1 VVVSL
6 PDVKGREQI
15 LRVHTKKTPLA
26 DDVDLSIIGRGT
38 PGFAGADLANLV
50 NEAALWAARQ
60 NRKLVTMIDFEMA
73 KDKVLM
79 GAERRSMILS
89 EEDKKVTAYHEAGHA
104 LVAVLL
110 PDADPLHKVTIIPRG
125 RALGVTMQ
133 LPTHDILNRTKVQL
147 ATEIARAMV
156 CDFGMSDLGPMSYG
170 RKDEQIFL
178 GREIAQH
185 RDYSEDTAVKIDVA
199 VRLLIEEAYRKA
211 EGLIEQNRWA
221 LDQIVLLLLE
231 KESIDGEEVKAIVE
245 GRSATTKASSTTPAD
260 GGEQEVLR
268 PEAGERRVPPGFLEG
283 ERPQPA

>member
-1 VVVSL
+1 
-6 PDVKGREQI
+6 
-15 LRVHTKKTPLA
+15 
-26 DDVDLSIIGRGT
+26 
-38 PGFAGADLANLV
+38 
-50 NEAALWAARQ
+50 
-60 NRKLVTMIDFEMA
+60 
-73 KDKVLM
+73 
-79 GAERRSMILS
+79 
-89 EEDKKVTAYHEAGHA
+89 
-104 LVAVLL
+104 VLL

-133 LPTHDILNRTKVQL
+133 LPTHDILNRTKIQL
-147 ATEIARAMV
+147 DARLCVAMAGRIAELLHTSQLSTGARNDIEQATEIARAMV
-156 CDFGMSDLGPMSYG
+156 CDFGMSELGPLSYG

-199 VRLLIEEAYRKA
+199 VRLLIEEAHKKA

-221 LDQIVLLLLE
+221 LDKIVLLLLE

-245 GRSATTKASSTTPAD
+245 GRTTTLQASSTTPVD

-268 PEAGERRVPPGFLEG
+268 PEPGERRVPPGFLEG